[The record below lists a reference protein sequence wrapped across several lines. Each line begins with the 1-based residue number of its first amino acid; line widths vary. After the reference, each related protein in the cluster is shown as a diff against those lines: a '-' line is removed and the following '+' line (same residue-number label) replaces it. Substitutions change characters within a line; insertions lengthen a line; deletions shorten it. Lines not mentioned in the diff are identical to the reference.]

1 MVWKSKINTE
11 NSNDSKLKMY
21 VKKREINVNRYKN
34 ETIKRWIYNTK
45 EFEKKMEKTLIN
57 NIRRYFELQNMWMN
71 WNNVRIR

>member
-1 MVWKSKINTE
+1 MVWKSKINAE

-57 NIRRYFELQNMWMN
+57 NIRRYFELKNMWMN